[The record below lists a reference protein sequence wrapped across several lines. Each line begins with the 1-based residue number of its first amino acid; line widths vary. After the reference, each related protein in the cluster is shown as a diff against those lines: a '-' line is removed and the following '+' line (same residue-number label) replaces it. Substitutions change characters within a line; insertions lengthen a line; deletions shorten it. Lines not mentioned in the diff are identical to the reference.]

1 MSETNLKIYGV
12 KGEITG
18 YSFTDARGNTI
29 NYGNTAVAYSTREY
43 ESRTVFE
50 VLEELTGQQAFTRF
64 WKLRFEKMEEEHRE
78 LILAVFPNVLQAVEQ
93 KQNIKE
99 PEKVYRVAKAN
110 ILKYHKELV
119 KVCSRCGGT
128 GNYSWNQRDG
138 SRCFGCGGS
147 GYVLPK
153 ITKKYIEK
161 VAEAYR

>member
-18 YSFTDARGNTI
+18 YSFTNARGNTI
-29 NYGNTAVAYSTREY
+29 NYGNTAVAYSTREH
-43 ESRTVFE
+43 ESGTVFE
-50 VLEELTGQQAFTRF
+50 VLEELTGQQAFTRL
-64 WKLRFEKMEEEHRE
+64 WKLRFEKMEDNRKEI
-78 LILAVFPNVLQAVEQ
+78 ILAVFPEILKAIEER
-93 KQNIKE
+93 QNIKM
-99 PEKVYRVAKAN
+99 PEEAYKAAKAN
-110 ILKYHKELV
+110 IFKNHKELL

-147 GYVLPK
+147 GYTLPR